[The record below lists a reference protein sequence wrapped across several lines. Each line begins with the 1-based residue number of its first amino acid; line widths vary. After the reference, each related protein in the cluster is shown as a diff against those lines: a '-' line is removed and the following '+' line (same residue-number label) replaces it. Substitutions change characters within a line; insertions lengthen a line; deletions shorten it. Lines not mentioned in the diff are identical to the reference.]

1 MAGLFV
7 VTCQSSCS
15 FSYFLIFLTSEVA
28 TVLLS
33 ASSAFAVLALS
44 GPVGHAAKLVA
55 LGEGSVGETVAQGV
69 GGDGRSP

>member
-1 MAGLFV
+1 MS
-7 VTCQSSCS
+7 CQSPAKVQ
-15 FSYFLIFLTSEVA
+15 IFEISLLTSEVA

-33 ASSAFAVLALS
+33 ASSAFTVLALS

-55 LGEGSVGETVAQGV
+55 LGEGSVGESIAEGV